1 MAGFISG
8 KTECFSSE
16 ETALLVREVK
26 VRKQTIYGTADVRVE
41 VCVCVYS
48 LTSLAKYVMI
58 DSDNRSNARID
69 LCISVIQ
76 TNTCSM

>member
-41 VCVCVYS
+41 VCVSIV
-48 LTSLAKYVMI
+48 
-58 DSDNRSNARID
+58 
-69 LCISVIQ
+69 
-76 TNTCSM
+76 